1 MHGSAVLPRSFYNRP
16 TEQVARDLL
25 GKLIVHRV
33 GRQTLAGR
41 IVECEAY
48 LGGGDQAA
56 HSYAGLTPRTKVI
69 FGPPGHAYVYFVY
82 GVHHCLNLIAQPD
95 GTPGCVLIRALEP
108 VEGLDEMRRRRPKAK
123 RSRDL
128 ASGPGKLTQALGITL
143 GHYGVDVTRGALT
156 VREGTPEPFDIV
168 TSTRIGITNSA
179 GLPLRFYI
187 ADNEHVSVR

>member
-1 MHGSAVLPRSFYNRP
+1 MRGLPRR
-16 TEQVARDLL
+16 R
-25 GKLIVHRV
+25 
-33 GRQTLAGR
+33 
-41 IVECEAY
+41 
-48 LGGGDQAA
+48 A

>member
-33 GRQTLAGR
+33 GRQTLAGH

-143 GHYGVDVTRGALT
+143 GHYGVDVTRGALH
-156 VREGTPEPFDIV
+156 RPRGHP
-168 TSTRIGITNSA
+168 RA
-179 GLPLRFYI
+179 LRHRHL
-187 ADNEHVSVR
+187 DPHRHHQ